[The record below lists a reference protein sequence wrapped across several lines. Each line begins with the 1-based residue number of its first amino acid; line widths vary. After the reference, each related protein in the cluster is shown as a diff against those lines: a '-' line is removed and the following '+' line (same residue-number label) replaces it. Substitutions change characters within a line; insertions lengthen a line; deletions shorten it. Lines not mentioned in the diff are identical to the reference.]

1 MAYYFQAKQLC
12 VGYQNQP
19 LIQNIEIELKKGEIL
34 TLIGPNGAGKST
46 IIRHIVGAYR
56 PDEGEILIDGENIRE
71 NASIKEKIA
80 YIPDEIFYFSQA
92 TTLDMMHYSKGLY
105 PSFDEQYFYKI
116 CKCFPMLNLKK
127 PIRSFSK
134 GTIKQVAFV
143 LALSIHPA
151 LLVLDEPVDG
161 LDPVM
166 RRQIWSLI
174 MGEVADRGTTVLVSS
189 HNLREL
195 EDVCDHIGIL
205 SHGHIILE
213 RSLDNLQSS
222 VTKVQV
228 AFDGDLPPIPEGL
241 QVLHSVTNG
250 RVSTLIL
257 KGQPREA
264 QEKMAALHPLLLDVL
279 PLSLEEIFIYEMER
293 EHYEVKNIL
302 F

>member
-1 MAYYFQAKQLC
+1 M
-12 VGYQNQP
+12 
-19 LIQNIEIELKKGEIL
+19 IQINSVTKSFSGTNVLDHLQMHVPKGSIYGL
-34 TLIGPNGAGKST
+34 VGPNGAGKST
-46 IIRHIVGAYR
+46 IIRHIVGDYR
-56 PDEGEILIDGENIRE
+56 PDSGEILIDGQNIHE
-71 NASIKEKIA
+71 NATVKERIA
-80 YIPDEIFYFSQA
+80 YIPDEIFYFPQA
-92 TTLDMMHYSKGLY
+92 NTLEMMRYYKGLY

-116 CKCFPMLNLKK
+116 FKCFPMLHLKK

-143 LALSIHPA
+143 LALSIHPD

-174 MGEVADRGTTVLVSS
+174 MSEVADHGTTVLVSS

-205 SHGHIILE
+205 NRGHLLLE
-213 RSLDNLQSS
+213 HSLDDLQSS
-222 VTKVQV
+222 ITKVQV
-228 AFDGDLPPIPEGL
+228 AFEHDLPPIPDGL
-241 QVLHSVTNG
+241 ALLHAVTNG

-257 KGQPREA
+257 KGEP
-264 QEKMAALHPLLLDVL
+264 QEVETKMEALHPLLLDVL
-279 PLSLEEIFIYEMER
+279 PLSLEEIFIYEMGG